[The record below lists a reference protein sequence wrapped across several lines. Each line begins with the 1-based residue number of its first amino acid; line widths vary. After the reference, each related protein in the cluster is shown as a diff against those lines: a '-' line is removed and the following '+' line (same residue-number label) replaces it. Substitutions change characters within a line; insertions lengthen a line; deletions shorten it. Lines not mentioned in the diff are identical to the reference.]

1 MSVTRRILG
10 KYTKEQLTACQ
21 FKVPSSNGKH
31 SIIVTAQEIVDYLA
45 LGQSRSTS
53 SKHYNADKGSITESL
68 TARMV
73 AASGDETAKVTATV
87 VEGLFDMDELVG
99 RKTKTA
105 APKEPKSRAT
115 GVGRGNGGNRRTA
128 FKVERISADS
138 VVETVEAEPV
148 AQDEAIEE
156 TVVETVEAE
165 VEEAQ
170 VAGGIWAEVEEAQV
184 AGGIWD

>member
-1 MSVTRRILG
+1 MSVTTTRRILG

-21 FKVPSSNGKH
+21 FKVPSSNGKF

-53 SKHYNADKGSITESL
+53 SKHYNAEKGSITESL

-73 AASGDETAKVTATV
+73 TASGDATAKVNATA

-105 APKEPKSRAT
+105 APKESKPRTS
-115 GVGRGNGGNRRTA
+115 GVGRGNGGNRRSA
-128 FKVERISADS
+128 VRVERISASDLS
-138 VVETVEAEPV
+138 EAVEANDAIPETQVVETLEERLPV
-148 AQDEAIEE
+148 EE
-156 TVVETVEAE
+156 TA
-165 VEEAQ
+165 
-170 VAGGIWAEVEEAQV
+170 VAA
-184 AGGIWD
+184 GIWD